1 MSDAVAVAE
10 EVVVPSE
17 EVVITPAQ
25 ADEDADFDSGFADA
39 PTAETPP
46 AEEPPPVVADPVV
59 EAAPEVKYRQ
69 VTEAEWGDLE
79 SRRAEQAKKLDQAFG
94 KMGGLERTLSEIQKA
109 TPAGTAV
116 ELTDD
121 TVAELAEAFPEL
133 GGLVLTSLKK
143 MASKMKGTGSP
154 AAATLDPQQIEA
166 AVTTRLIALQTE
178 ALEDDHADWRE
189 VTGAPDSNNAYRQ
202 WLAAQ
207 PADYQQKLVSTNSA
221 AVISKSI
228 TKFKDQA
235 AAAAT
240 AASAT
245 ATAAAKAAS
254 DKAAKTAAANTR
266 TQRLEAAA
274 TPRGTEG
281 HSATETED
289 EFEAGFKSG

>member
-1 MSDAVAVAE
+1 MSDAVVVAE
-10 EVVVPSE
+10 EIVVPT
-17 EVVITPAQ
+17 EVVGA
-25 ADEDADFDSGFADA
+25 AVEAEDDADFDSGFADA
-39 PTAETPP
+39 PTADKPP
-46 AEEPPPVVADPVV
+46 AEETPPVVAEPVV
-59 EAAPEVKYRQ
+59 EVVPEVKYRQ
-69 VTEAEWGDLE
+69 VTEAEWGDLV
-79 SRRAEQAKKLDQAFG
+79 SLRAEQAKKLDQAFG

-109 TPAGTAV
+109 TPAGAAV

-133 GGLVLTSLKK
+133 GGLVLTAMKK
-143 MASKMKGTGSP
+143 MAGKMKGTGAP
-154 AAATLDPQQIEA
+154 ATAALDPQQIEA

-207 PADYQQKLVSTNSA
+207 PADYQQKLGSTNSA
-221 AVISKSI
+221 TVISKSI

-240 AASAT
+240 AAAAT
-245 ATAAAKAAS
+245 ATAAAKAAA
-254 DKAAKTAAANTR
+254 DKAAKTAAATAR

-289 EFEAGFKSG
+289 DFDAGFKSG